1 MPAKENMPVGIRY
14 WADEDLPLLER
25 LMGDAAT
32 TGQLGGP
39 ETREQVRARHERYVH
54 SRETSRQG
62 PMFAI
67 TVGKDATAVGSI
79 GYWQRTWQGQQ
90 LWEVRWSVLGEY
102 QGQGI
107 GSQALLLLVDRAR
120 RLGKTRF
127 LHAFPAADHAL
138 ANEVCRQAGFKLL
151 GEVDFEFAPGQTRR
165 RNDWRIDLYG
175 GIG

>member
-1 MPAKENMPVGIRY
+1 MPTKDNLLVGIRH
-14 WADEDLPLLER
+14 WANEDLPLLER
-25 LMGDAAT
+25 LMGDTAPTAN
-32 TGQLGGP
+32 LGGP
-39 ETREQVRARHERYVH
+39 ETREQIRERHERYVR

-67 TVGKDATAVGSI
+67 TVGKDAKAVGSI

-90 LWEVRWSVLGEY
+90 LWEIRWSVLPEY

-107 GSQALLLLVDRAR
+107 ATQAVLLLVDRAR
-120 RLGKTRF
+120 KLGKTRF

-138 ANEVCRQAGFKLL
+138 ANDICRDAGFKLL